1 MTPGERVAREAEK
14 YVGVREN
21 PLGSNRGN
29 PYPDRWERP
38 WGMGYGWPWCGAFAA
53 AMYKAADV
61 DDQGI
66 GHPAT
71 AYMAKRAVQVGAEI
85 TRPIPGCYIIWPGKH
100 TGIVIRDL
108 GGNVAL
114 TVEGNSSDGVYYRR
128 RAYGPG
134 TGVMFAAPLAVR
146 VGNRPKPA
154 DRNYYLE
161 DTAAKPVLRGPWSSR
176 AARERVIAKLPASKR
191 NVRRVRLGKGY
202 AFYEG
207 PRRVY
212 GPWDDRDARDAAR
225 KTLEVRLGRTLRPYS
240 RLAPSAAA
248 VAADALG
255 KTV

>member
-21 PLGSNRGN
+21 PLGSNRGK
-29 PYPDRWERP
+29 PYPDAWERP

-53 AMYKAADV
+53 AMYRAAEV
-61 DDQGI
+61 NDQGI
-66 GHPAT
+66 GHPST
-71 AYMAKRAVQVGAEI
+71 AYMADKANKVNAI
-85 TRPIPGCYIIWPGKH
+85 ISRPIPGAYIIWPGKH

-134 TGVMFAAPLAVR
+134 TDVMFAAPLEVR

-154 DRNYYLE
+154 PRNYYLE
-161 DTAAKPVLRGPWSSR
+161 DTAAKPVLRGPWRTR
-176 AARERVIAKLPASKR
+176 AARERVIAKRPANKR
-191 NVRRVRLGKGY
+191 NVRRVRVGKGY
-202 AFYEG
+202 AFYDG

-212 GPWDDRDARDAAR
+212 GPWDSREARDDAKR
-225 KTLEVRLGRTLRPYS
+225 ILETRLGRRLRPYA
-240 RLAPSAAA
+240 RLAPTATA